1 MKIELLYFYTPK
13 NELFTN
19 FGIQPSKDEIEKKLN
34 KWKFA
39 TSRSIW
45 IFTPKKLS
53 QKSTLL

>member
-34 KWKFA
+34 K
-39 TSRSIW
+39 
-45 IFTPKKLS
+45 
-53 QKSTLL
+53 